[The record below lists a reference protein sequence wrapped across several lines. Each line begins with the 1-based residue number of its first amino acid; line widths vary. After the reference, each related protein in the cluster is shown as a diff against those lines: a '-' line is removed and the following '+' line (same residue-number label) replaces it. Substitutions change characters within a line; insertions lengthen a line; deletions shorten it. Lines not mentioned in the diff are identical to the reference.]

1 MMTVLTYSHQ
11 KADGMNKYLIWVPV
25 CVSVSLAQKISFHQY
40 TWNNEA
46 NINLTISIIL

>member
-11 KADGMNKYLIWVPV
+11 KAGGMNKYLIWAPV
-25 CVSVSLAQKISFHQY
+25 YVSVSLAQKISFHQY

-46 NINLTISIIL
+46 SRNLTISIIL